1 MLIEH
6 IGHEKC
12 GSSDG
17 LAVYQADDESYNGYC
32 WVCDT
37 YEPNPYDTDRTSS
50 KFEFR
55 TKRKITKTPEQIAQE
70 ISEIKG
76 YPTVDVD
83 ARKLRKETLEYFD
96 VKVGL
101 SEQDGATPAF
111 MYFPYTNAE
120 HGFTGYK
127 VKLLDPKKQWVIA
140 LPGAFKD
147 VHFFGWPQAL
157 QTGAKKLMIT
167 EGEPDALA
175 LYQALKDKQRGTK
188 WEAYD
193 PAVVSIPSGA
203 GSAKKFISKH
213 LPDIKHHFKEVVLVF
228 DQDDAGKEAAREV
241 LDVVP
246 DAKIT
251 ILPGKDAN
259 DCVLQGRS
267 KALAEAVLFKAAIPK
282 NTRIIMADTLFET
295 AAKPAEWGL
304 SWPWEQLTQLTRGM
318 RFGETYYFGA
328 GVKMGKSELVN
339 ALGKHIMVDHNMPIL
354 MAKPEEANAKTVK
367 MVASKVASKIFHD
380 PKVEMDK
387 AAYWEATK
395 QFEDKLMLLDLY
407 QSVGWK
413 NLKLDIS
420 AAAAAGARAVFID
433 PITNLTNGIASGEAN
448 TVLQDIAQ
456 TLSEMAK
463 DLNIMVFIFCHLL
476 KPESGTP
483 HEAGGRIYSSQ
494 FAGSRAM
501 MRSCNYMM
509 GLEGNKDESLPLEQ
523 RNIRHLRLLED
534 REFGEVGSVPLYWN
548 HKTGQFTEITT

>member
-127 VKLLDPKKQWVIA
+127 VKLL
-140 LPGAFKD
+140 
-147 VHFFGWPQAL
+147 
-157 QTGAKKLMIT
+157 
-167 EGEPDALA
+167 
-175 LYQALKDKQRGTK
+175 QALKDKQRGTK

-494 FAGSRAM
+494 FAGSRR
-501 MRSCNYMM
+501 MRRY
-509 GLEGNKDESLPLEQ
+509 
-523 RNIRHLRLLED
+523 H
-534 REFGEVGSVPLYWN
+534 
-548 HKTGQFTEITT
+548 